1 MRTFELA
8 KEIEK
13 DAFRLLTT
21 KSLRGIK
28 TQTFGFCAFQAKE
41 ERQSKVKLLL
51 L

>member
-1 MRTFELA
+1 MRTFELP

-13 DAFRLLTT
+13 DVFVFFVA

-28 TQTFGFCAFQAKE
+28 TQTFGFYAFQAKE